1 MVRMKEVTLFERRP
15 KVEIVSGAGG
25 AQWSAQTSMR

>member
-1 MVRMKEVTLFERRP
+1 MVRMKEVTLFEKKKGP

-25 AQWSAQTSMR
+25 AQWSV